1 MSLQA
6 LIAVRSHKTVS
17 FLPHLFSVEDEDEPG
32 RRVAGRRAAFHFERL
47 ARLVRGSKAT
57 EGGSFLG
64 GDRQAHV
71 RLAEDREEIRP
82 LRGHLTPVQP
92 NKVHLHCR
100 VQIVSNYFS
109 KKCFS
114 FLFLFFFLELIIGF
128 GSFLIELILEIVLIL
143 LIQVMNLN
151 NCIFA

>member
-17 FLPHLFSVEDEDEPG
+17 FLPHLFPVEDEDEPG

-114 FLFLFFFLELIIGF
+114 FLFFYFFSRINPWIWII
-128 GSFLIELILEIVLIL
+128 SDRTNIRNSINIVDSS
-143 LIQVMNLN
+143 NE
-151 NCIFA
+151 FE